1 MKEVGMMRLSQAA
14 QVLNGRLVGPDVRFD
29 AVSTDSRKIKAGD
42 LFIALRGE
50 HFDGYEFVATAMQSG
65 ATAAMVNADSYRIEE
80 RGSRS
85 EQEARSEAPHSILN
99 PQSSIQIGRA

>member
-1 MKEVGMMRLSQAA
+1 MRIAGMEGDGMMMLSQAA
-14 QVLNGRLVGPDVRFD
+14 QVLSGRLAGPDVRFD

-85 EQEARSEAPHSILN
+85 EQEARSEAPHSDRK
-99 PQSSIQIGRA
+99 SVV